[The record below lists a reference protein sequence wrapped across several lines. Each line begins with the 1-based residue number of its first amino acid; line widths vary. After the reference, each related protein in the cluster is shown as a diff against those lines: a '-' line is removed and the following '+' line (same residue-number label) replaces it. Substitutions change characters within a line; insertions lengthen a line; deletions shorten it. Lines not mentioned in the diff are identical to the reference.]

1 MENTCLALQKNSTVS
16 FSHWSSQNSAWL
28 ESELLTAGVD
38 FLTSQTE
45 RLKTPLSHLL
55 LDDRWHYLDKAK
67 KESYR
72 ARIEINNN
80 GTPWLHLVYYTFKS
94 GGFTVKF
101 DGRAVLKALWIK
113 NKDSAHQKP
122 VSVYQAPTVVKQ
134 PVKPTAPLAPVIN
147 HIERDRSL
155 WDNLP
160 EEGVSHYLNRKGFKD
175 TFIKGVRYGKDF
187 VAVSLINT
195 EQTFFGLQKIYNDG
209 RKRFTKGLVKKGHFA
224 LIGMGAI
231 PEKPM
236 RIHICEGV
244 ATALSVFLATGEVV
258 ISALDAFNLLPVG
271 KNLKKQFK
279 KTELVFWADNDWQKQ
294 DKIIRSGSVL
304 GNTGLIQ
311 ANRSAFK
318 LRNALVCTP
327 NFDELN
333 ETDKQGA
340 TDFNDLQSLKGIE
353 ALESV
358 VPHKP
363 DLAMA
368 LWHECIANKKRAHG
382 VVTPSQFENGE
393 KITYLNRYLPKDMF
407 NREGVHL
414 VRSAIGTGKTEVVEK
429 FIKKNKDKSVLFT
442 THLISLVESGAK
454 RLGLTSYNE
463 CDFYDLQIENR
474 LAICLNSLGKLTRE
488 GPLPRFDV
496 VVIDEIEQMLSRL
509 TTHIDQKPL
518 IFAVLKQVIEN
529 ATTILCLDAH
539 LSNITVDLIKRIA
552 PNKNVT
558 IHFNQYEA
566 GKEKE
571 ILLHENPENLQM
583 AAMKAL
589 KDKQNIYLAFNAKKE
604 AYKTFCAIKATF
616 PSKKGLYISSDNSG
630 DKANIDFFK
639 NVNKE
644 SKKYDYLICTPSVS
658 TGVSIDN
665 GHFNFVGGVF
675 NAQINTANDCMQA
688 LGRVRNHNEWH
699 VFCDKRRGTKPL
711 DVATISA
718 KWSKTHYHD
727 LHLMNLDIDG
737 KQILLNPIY
746 ESITVLV
753 TQNKNRSHNDF
764 YAQFAL
770 LALEDG
776 TRLSYEDNHLG
787 ADERKILK
795 DFKVVAADKAH
806 QEYNK
811 LDMSIEDIKKLAD
824 KPRKTMVETSAFK
837 KKQLVDFY
845 RLNDDENETVT
856 QLSDIDNDG
865 RFRKKINALELALGD
880 INLAKQRFNAQ
891 FEEQAQFAADLTYH
905 ASSQNLY
912 KKLLEALKA
921 VDEAGELRAN
931 EYHYSNEVLL
941 DSGFIEW
948 VETNRATL
956 NGVINLPTP
965 SFLKAEPLRFVSNV
979 LSQMGIKQKRVG
991 KSAKGFYV
999 LCPENIGFLNA
1010 LLKRRQAPHLK
1021 FAIPFVETR
1030 TSKLKN
1036 PCFDVF
1042 KDCFDKVKGFFKGEG
1057 LLEPQTI

>member
-1 MENTCLALQKNSTVS
+1 MEKTPLSLQEKGNDS
-16 FSHWSSQNSAWL
+16 FSDWSSRNTSWL
-28 ESELLTAGVD
+28 ESELLNAGID

-45 RLKTPLSHLL
+45 RLKAPLSHLL

-80 GTPWLHLVYYTFKS
+80 GLPWLHLVYYTFKN

-101 DGRAVLKALWIK
+101 DGRAVLKTLWLR
-113 NKDSAHQKP
+113 NKDNAHHKP
-122 VSVYQAPTVVKQ
+122 ISVYQTPKLVTQAI
-134 PVKPTAPLAPVIN
+134 KPTAPLTPAIN
-147 HIERDRSL
+147 YIERDRAL
-155 WDNLP
+155 WENLP

-175 TFIKGVRYGKDF
+175 TFIKGVRYSKDF
-187 VAVSLINT
+187 IAVSLMNT

-209 RKRFTKGLVKKGHFA
+209 RKRFTKGLIKKGHFA
-224 LIGMGAI
+224 LIGIDAI
-231 PEKPM
+231 PEKPS

-244 ATALSVFLATGEVV
+244 ATALSVFSATGEIV

-271 KNLKKQFK
+271 KNLKKRFK

-294 DKIIRSGSVL
+294 DKVIGSGNVL

-327 NFDELN
+327 HFDELN
-333 ETDKQGA
+333 EHQKKGA
-340 TDFNDLQSLKGIE
+340 TDFNDLHCLKDIS

-363 DLAMA
+363 DLALA

-382 VVTPSQFENGE
+382 VVTPSQFQRGQ
-393 KITYLNRYLPKDMF
+393 KITYLERYLPQEIF

-429 FIKKNKDKSVLFT
+429 FIKKNKNKSVLFT

-454 RLGLTSYNE
+454 RLALTSYNE
-463 CDFYDLQIENR
+463 CDFFDLQIENR

-488 GPLPRFDV
+488 GPLPHFDV

-509 TTHIDQKPL
+509 TTHIEQKPL

-529 ATTILCLDAH
+529 ASTILCLDAH

-558 IHFNQYEA
+558 IHFNEYEA
-566 GKEKE
+566 GKKKE

-604 AYKTFCAIKATF
+604 AYKTYCAIKATF
-616 PSKKGLYISSDNSG
+616 PNKNGLYISSDNTG
-630 DKANIDFFK
+630 DTANIDFFK

-711 DVATISA
+711 DIATISA
-718 KWSKTHYHD
+718 KWTKTHYHD
-727 LHLMNLDIDG
+727 LHLMNLDMNG

-746 ESITVLV
+746 EAITVLV

-776 TRLSYEDNHLG
+776 TRLSYENDHLNT
-787 ADERKILK
+787 DERKILK
-795 DFKVVAADKAH
+795 DFKIVAADKEH
-806 QEYNK
+806 QSYNK
-811 LDMSIEDIKKLAD
+811 LDLSIEDIKKLAD
-824 KPRKTMVETSAFK
+824 KPRKTMQETSAFK
-837 KKQLVDFY
+837 KKQLLDFY

-856 QLSDIDNDG
+856 QLSDMDNDG
-865 RFRKKINALELALGD
+865 RFRKKISALELALGD

-891 FEEQAQFAADLTYH
+891 FEKQAQFAADLTYH
-905 ASSQNLY
+905 ASAQSLY

-921 VDEAGELRAN
+921 VDDAGDLRAN
-931 EYHYSNEVLL
+931 EYHYSNEVLIE
-941 DSGFIEW
+941 SGFIDW
-948 VETNRATL
+948 VERNRSTL
-956 NGVINLPTP
+956 NGIINLPTP
-965 SFLKAEPLRFVSNV
+965 SFLKTEPLRFVSTV

-999 LCPENIGFLNA
+999 LCPENLVFLDA
-1010 LLKRRQAPHLK
+1010 LLKRRKMPHLQTT
-1021 FAIPFVETR
+1021 IPVVETKG
-1030 TSKLKN
+1030 SKLKD

-1042 KDCFDKVKGFFKGEG
+1042 KECFDKVKNFFKGEG
-1057 LLEPQTI
+1057 LLEPQTM